1 VTYAR
6 NDPVKTKISILSS
19 RKAFLRLAAAT
30 ALLLALAP
38 MARAQSVDF
47 DPAALSK
54 QRSAILLKATHAPI
68 ADLENDVNHLA
79 VLSETCRA
87 ESGAKAC
94 GLVRQT
100 PRVKQTGRPLCLLRQ
115 EAGGSTRQRAASQ
128 NRQTQLGS
136 ASLCFPMSW

>member
-1 VTYAR
+1 MRAMQLKQNIYSLA
-6 NDPVKTKISILSS
+6 SQSLY
-19 RKAFLRLAAAT
+19 RLAAAT

-47 DPAALSK
+47 DPAALGK

-94 GLVRQT
+94 GLSDKPLESGKLEDRYAYYVRR
-100 PRVKQTGRPLCLLRQ
+100 PVEAHASGRQAKIDRHNW
-115 EAGGSTRQRAASQ
+115 EAPAATS
-128 NRQTQLGS
+128 R
-136 ASLCFPMSW
+136 

>member
-1 VTYAR
+1 MCAR
-6 NDPVKTKISILSS
+6 QLKQSIHSLASQTL
-19 RKAFLRLAAAT
+19 FPLAAAT
-30 ALLLALAP
+30 ALLLALVP
-38 MARAQSVDF
+38 LARAQSVDF

-94 GLVRQT
+94 GLSDKPLESNTLEDRYAYYVRR
-100 PRVKQTGRPLCLLRQ
+100 PVEAHASGRQAKIDRHNW
-115 EAGGSTRQRAASQ
+115 EAPTAPSR
-128 NRQTQLGS
+128 
-136 ASLCFPMSW
+136 